1 MLEIRR
7 GIAKRSYE
15 NVFFREFSKNLA
27 EMFEKYSIEGLLI
40 GNSECELLP
49 TLQID
54 ALLITNKAICIIDFK
69 NYEGE
74 INLPSTSN
82 FSEIQ
87 WTTKGNIIV
96 RGVQSSVKKIF
107 WMEKSG
113 HVVILEKQFE
123 EVFQTTITFLK
134 KINMLKT
141 NA

>member
-15 NVFFREFSKNLA
+15 NVFFRKFSKNLA
-27 EMFEKYSIEGLLI
+27 DMFEKYSIEGLLI
-40 GNSECELLP
+40 GNSKCELLP

-74 INLPSTSN
+74 INLPSNSN

-87 WTTKGNIIV
+87 WTTKGNTIV
-96 RGVQSSVKKIF
+96 RGGNSINPYVQ
-107 WMEKSG
+107 
-113 HVVILEKQFE
+113 LYKQKG
-123 EVFQTTITFLK
+123 LK
-134 KINMLKT
+134 KSCCFYMLVVNKWFRFF
-141 NA
+141 AILRR